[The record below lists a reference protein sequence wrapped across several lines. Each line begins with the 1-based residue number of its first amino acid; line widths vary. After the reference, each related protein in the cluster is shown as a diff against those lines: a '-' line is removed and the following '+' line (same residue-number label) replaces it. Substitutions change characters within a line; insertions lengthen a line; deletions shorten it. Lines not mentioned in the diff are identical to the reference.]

1 MLGDRARCPV
11 GRRVV
16 GTVSPM
22 ELTPKVFDDV
32 EFRERFRGYDP
43 DEVDAFLEQVARA
56 VQELD
61 QKLKDSHARAE
72 KAEERAREAGDA
84 DEALRRT
91 LVLAQRTADAAVS
104 EAETRAAALLAE
116 AEGKAAT
123 TIADAERHAAV
134 SRGEAEAYA
143 LRTRGSA
150 DEDAAAK
157 VAEAE
162 GAAAEMLADAERNAR
177 EGAEDLRQRL
187 RTEVGALEAL
197 RERLR
202 TDAGRLEAHI
212 AIQRQRVLATV
223 EALQHITVDPDALRE
238 APVPEFGAIDVPPTA
253 EAMGG
258 GGPPA
263 PPAPPPAVH
272 PADDVDT
279 EAADDESEDVAVDAA
294 AGDEVVVDGDAEGT
308 WFEDDADGASDR
320 RDVVEAAAVV
330 EIGGD
335 YLDVE
340 DEITGEFPAVVI
352 EELEASEGAGDG
364 AEPAEQTSMLDLDGG
379 PPTMEVPATE
389 LLDDDPYIAELR
401 RAIVDPSP
409 LGPRDDFEPDD
420 AMADFYGRELED
432 SRWKGLRRRR

>member
-61 QKLKDSHARAE
+61 QKLKDAQTRAE
-72 KAEERAREAGDA
+72 KAEARAREAGDA

-123 TIADAERHAAV
+123 TIADAERQAAV

-143 LRTRGSA
+143 LRTRDVCRRGCRGQGRRGRGARRRDARRRRARRARRRRGSA
-150 DEDAAAK
+150 PA
-157 VAEAE
+157 VAHR
-162 GAAAEMLADAERNAR
+162 GRAR
-177 EGAEDLRQRL
+177 SRRCESGCAPTPDGSRR
-187 RTEVGALEAL
+187 
-197 RERLR
+197 
-202 TDAGRLEAHI
+202 HI

-223 EALQHITVDPDALRE
+223 EALQHITTDPDALRE
-238 APVPEFGAIDVPPTA
+238 APVPEFKAVDVPPTA

-258 GGPPA
+258 GAPPA

-272 PADDVDT
+272 AADDVDA
-279 EAADDESEDVAVDAA
+279 EAASTSEDAASTPPRATKRSPTKRVDATLA
-294 AGDEVVVDGDAEGT
+294 RRRARRRGRRGDVGRG
-308 WFEDDADGASDR
+308 R
-320 RDVVEAAAVV
+320 RD
-330 EIGGD
+330 G
-335 YLDVE
+335 
-340 DEITGEFPAVVI
+340 
-352 EELEASEGAGDG
+352 
-364 AEPAEQTSMLDLDGG
+364 
-379 PPTMEVPATE
+379 
-389 LLDDDPYIAELR
+389 R
-401 RAIVDPSP
+401 RSTTTI
-409 LGPRDDFEPDD
+409 
-420 AMADFYGRELED
+420 
-432 SRWKGLRRRR
+432 SRSRTR

>member
-1 MLGDRARCPV
+1 MI
-11 GRRVV
+11 
-16 GTVSPM
+16 PM

-61 QKLKDSHARAE
+61 QKLKDAVDRAE
-72 KAEERAREAGDA
+72 KAEARAREAGDA

-123 TIADAERHAAV
+123 AISDSDRQASVT
-134 SRGEAEAYA
+134 RGEAEAYA
-143 LRTRGSA
+143 LRTREEA
-150 DEDAAAK
+150 DTHASTKISETEAI
-157 VAEAE
+157 VADMMAS
-162 GAAAEMLADAERNAR
+162 AEREAR

-187 RTEVGALEAL
+187 RTEVSALEAL
-197 RERLR
+197 REHLR

-223 EALQHITVDPDALRE
+223 EELQRLTTDPDALRE
-238 APVPEFGAIDVPPTA
+238 APVPEFKPVESPPTA

-258 GGPPA
+258 GAPPA
-263 PPAPPPAVH
+263 PPAPPPPVHAIDETDATDEAQEPPDEGSDGEVAVSEAVAETTEGE
-272 PADDVDT
+272 ADDSDRDET
-279 EAADDESEDVAVDAA
+279 GEAATVESTEESTQDSTQDSTEEST
-294 AGDEVVVDGDAEGT
+294 EVEVL
-308 WFEDDADGASDR
+308 
-320 RDVVEAAAVV
+320 
-330 EIGGD
+330 EIP
-335 YLDVE
+335 VE
-340 DEITGEFPAVVI
+340 DEVTGEFPAIVI
-352 EELEASEGAGDG
+352 AELEATEQ
-364 AEPAEQTSMLDLDGG
+364 PALQWDDGG
-379 PPTMEVPATE
+379 PPTMEVPAAE
-389 LLDDDPYIAELR
+389 LLDDDDPYIAELR

-432 SRWKGLRRRR
+432 SRWKGFRRRR

>member
-1 MLGDRARCPV
+1 
-11 GRRVV
+11 
-16 GTVSPM
+16 M

-61 QKLKDSHARAE
+61 QKLKDSQVRAE

-116 AEGKAAT
+116 AEGRAAT
-123 TIADAERHAAV
+123 TIADAERQAAV

-157 VAEAE
+157 VADAE

-187 RTEVGALEAL
+187 RTEVSALEAL

-202 TDAGRLEAHI
+202 TDAGRLEGHI

-223 EALQHITVDPDALRE
+223 EALQHITADPDALRE

-272 PADDVDT
+272 AADDVDT
-279 EAADDESEDVAVDAA
+279 EAADDESEDVTVDAA
-294 AGDEVVVDGDAEGT
+294 AGDEVVVDGEAEGS
-308 WFEDDADGASDR
+308 WFEDDAAGASDR
-320 RDVVEAAAVV
+320 GDVVEAGAVV
-330 EIGGD
+330 EIEGG

-364 AEPAEQTSMLDLDGG
+364 AEPAEQTSMLDVDGG
-379 PPTMEVPATE
+379 PPTMEVPAPE
-389 LLDDDPYIAELR
+389 LLDDDDPYIAELR

>member
-1 MLGDRARCPV
+1 MLGDQARCLV

-61 QKLKDSHARAE
+61 QKLKDSQVRAE

-123 TIADAERHAAV
+123 TIADAERQAAV

-157 VAEAE
+157 VADAE

-223 EALQHITVDPDALRE
+223 EALQHITTDPDALRE
-238 APVPEFGAIDVPPTA
+238 APVPEFKAVDVPPTA

-258 GGPPA
+258 GTPPA

-272 PADDVDT
+272 
-279 EAADDESEDVAVDAA
+279 AADDADTATEADDDDSVDVAVDAA
-294 AGDEVVVDGDAEGT
+294 AGDEVVTDGESEGS
-308 WFEDDADGASDR
+308 WFEDDAAGAPDARCCRRGRGGGRDR
-320 RDVVEAAAVV
+320 GRLSGCRGRDHRRVPRS
-330 EIGGD
+330 GHR
-335 YLDVE
+335 
-340 DEITGEFPAVVI
+340 
-352 EELEASEGAGDG
+352 GARG
-364 AEPAEQTSMLDLDGG
+364 Q
-379 PPTMEVPATE
+379 
-389 LLDDDPYIAELR
+389 R
-401 RAIVDPSP
+401 
-409 LGPRDDFEPDD
+409 
-420 AMADFYGRELED
+420 GRE
-432 SRWKGLRRRR
+432 